1 MYRAYKLLIV
11 HLILLV
17 ALFNPAH
24 AAWHEASSE
33 NFVIY
38 ADQSPK
44 AVQEYGERL
53 EKFHSALTAILKGKD
68 RKTSPS
74 NRVTIYVVSQSMIS
88 KLYGDGPS
96 KNFVGG
102 FYSSRAG
109 GSIAFVQPFDLSSDQ
124 EMDSS
129 QQILF
134 HEYAHHF
141 MFSNSELAFPRWM
154 SEGFAEFYSAS
165 KIEKDG
171 SIWVGRPAVQRAYEL
186 LAMPDVSIEALFD
199 DEIYDQK
206 KRKGVY
212 DNFYGRSWLL
222 YHYLNIDPERR
233 KLMIDYMVRINSGEA
248 ELAAAQAAF
257 GDFKLLNK
265 SLKAY
270 LKQPKISAI
279 KLSPDRVPIKPVTVR
294 RMTEGQDAVMP
305 HRMVSKRGVDEKLAK
320 TILPKIQ
327 AVAAKYPADAFVLA
341 TLAEA
346 EFDAGNDDAAI
357 AAADKA
363 LAIDTKN
370 IDALIQK
377 GYALMRK
384 AQASTADKDWS
395 GVRKHFLSI
404 NAVENDHPIPLI
416 YYYRSFVEQ
425 GKKPPE
431 NAFQGLE
438 WALEL
443 APFDGELRW
452 NLARNYIERKRYA
465 DAVVALRPLA
475 FDPHRDN
482 EEAAKLLKEAV
493 EMAANAA
500 PVQPAAP

>member
-1 MYRAYKLLIV
+1 MLRILKLLIANLIV
-11 HLILLV
+11 CGILLT
-17 ALFNPAH
+17 PAR

-44 AVQEYGERL
+44 AVQEYAERL
-53 EKFHSALTAILKGKD
+53 EKFHSALKVLLKGKD
-68 RKTSPS
+68 YPTSPS
-74 NRVTIYVVSQSMIS
+74 NRVTIYVVSQSTIG

-109 GSIAFVQPFDLSSDQ
+109 GSVAFVQPFDLSAPQ
-124 EMDSS
+124 ETDFS
-129 QQILF
+129 QQVLF

-141 MFSNSELAFPRWM
+141 MYSNSELAYPRWM
-154 SEGFAEFYSAS
+154 SEGFAEFYSAA
-165 KIEKDG
+165 KVEKDG
-171 SIWVGRPAVQRAYEL
+171 SIWVGRPAQTRAYEL

-199 DEIYDQK
+199 DAVYDQK

-222 YHYLNIDPERR
+222 YHYLNLDPARR
-233 KLMIDYMVRINSGEA
+233 ETLRDYVVRINSGEG

-257 GDFKLLNK
+257 GDFKALNK
-265 SLKAY
+265 ALKTY
-270 LKQPKISAI
+270 LKQPRIPAL
-279 KLSPDRVPIKPVTVR
+279 KLSADKVPIKPVTVR
-294 RMTEGQDAVMP
+294 KLTEGQDAVMP

-357 AAADKA
+357 ATADKA
-363 LAIDTKN
+363 LGIDPKN

-377 GYALMRK
+377 GFALTRK
-384 AQASTADKDWS
+384 AQASKTPADWS
-395 GVRKHFLSI
+395 TMRKHFLSI
-404 NAVENDHPIPLI
+404 NAIENDHPIPLI
-416 YYYRSFVEQ
+416 YYFRSFVEQ
-425 GKKPPE
+425 GKAPPDA
-431 NAFQGLE
+431 AFKGLE

-443 APFDGELRW
+443 APFDANLRW
-452 NLARNYIERKRYA
+452 NLAQNYMEKKRYA
-465 DAVVALRPLA
+465 DAVQALRPLA

-482 EEAAKLLKEAV
+482 EEASKLLKEAL
-493 EMAANAA
+493 ELAAGAG
-500 PVQPAAP
+500 PAKS